1 MQQTLR
7 KIKFGTWFELM
18 DDNNK
23 LRRLKLSWFS
33 PITHKYM
40 FVDRFGIQ
48 AYITPSEELAKQLC
62 DGKASIIKSSGIP
75 FVTKA
80 LNTIHRILQKSVGM
94 HPAT

>member
-1 MQQTLR
+1 
-7 KIKFGTWFELM
+7 
-18 DDNNK
+18 
-23 LRRLKLSWFS
+23 
-33 PITHKYM
+33 M

-62 DGKASIIKSSGIP
+62 EGKASIIKSNGIP